1 VALELRKLDR
11 EYQKTLNADFD
22 LEKQNIKGTPLLDQ
36 LVKEV
41 EEERSK
47 SVFTTI
53 DLPPEVIPTKP

>member
-22 LEKQNIKGTPLLDQ
+22 LEKQNVKGTPLLDQ

-47 SVFTTI
+47 SVFTSL